1 LPVGGDQLSGR
12 HPLRLNVGFLLHQ
25 NVGFSRVFDF
35 DDNRVPLGE
44 DLLADRLQGE
54 IRFTRTGQGLYG
66 QGDLVITVPGECVRC
81 LAVFD
86 QPLTVE
92 LGDLFAYPPTEA
104 TDPLLAI
111 PETAILDLTPL
122 VRELALVA
130 MPIRPICREG
140 CKGLCPECGADRN
153 VVACGHR
160 QEEIDPRLAALEG
173 LRDRL

>member
-1 LPVGGDQLSGR
+1 MPVGGDQLNGR
-12 HPLRLNVGFLLHQ
+12 HPLRLNLGFLLHQ

-35 DDNRVPLGE
+35 DHDRVPLGE

-54 IRFTRTGQGLYG
+54 LRFTRTGQGLYG
-66 QGDLVITVPGECVRC
+66 QGDLMISVPGECVRC
-81 LAVFD
+81 LADF
-86 QPLTVE
+86 QQQLTVE

-111 PETAILDLTPL
+111 PETAILDLTRL

-130 MPIRPICREG
+130 MPIRPICRER

-160 QEEIDPRLAALEG
+160 QEEEDPRLAALEG